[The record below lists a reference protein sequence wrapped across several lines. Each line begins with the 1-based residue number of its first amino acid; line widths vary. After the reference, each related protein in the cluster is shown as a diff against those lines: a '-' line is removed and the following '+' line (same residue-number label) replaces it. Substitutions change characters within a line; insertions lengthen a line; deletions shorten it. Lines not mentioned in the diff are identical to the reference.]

1 MPAPPWC
8 KRRRRFG
15 SLWWHLLSPQ
25 AESRPLAPTASGA
38 AASICRQHTGRM
50 HGCLRP
56 YLRARLL
63 HASSRRAYCTHRERL
78 LRPCLYLCC
87 AVACDATGPTSWG
100 WCSATSTA
108 LSRPWRSL
116 RPLRLRPHGRRCM
129 PRKIRAP
136 ASVPSLW
143 SQWRA
148 KASGTWP
155 LPARPVN
162 SLLLC
167 CRRPPLSQYR
177 PGLITAGPVA
187 ITQGATTLPSHPS
200 TGTHTPLPPQA
211 PAHHVLQRH
220 RSLYSTASHRAS
232 PPRRLRF
239 RVPTASPPHH
249 QPRVAPAR
257 AQPAPPRSSPGG
269 GDPRPARGGS
279 KGAPLP
285 VWPAACGLRDAAD
298 PRLAAAVSARGLR
311 CVPQHA
317 SRQQCS
323 SAGCSASCAA

>member
-162 SLLLC
+162 SFAPLLPPPAPVPIPSRPHY
-167 CRRPPLSQYR
+167 RRARCHHTGSDDAAIPPLNR
-177 PGLITAGPVA
+177 H
-187 ITQGATTLPSHPS
+187 SHPS
-200 TGTHTPLPPQA
+200 TATSPCTPRLTTPPIPLQHCVSSCLTPPPSPLPRPDCLPAA
-211 PAHHVLQRH
+211 PSA
-220 RSLYSTASHRAS
+220 
-232 PPRRLRF
+232 
-239 RVPTASPPHH
+239 
-249 QPRVAPAR
+249 
-257 AQPAPPRSSPGG
+257 PRSSR
-269 GDPRPARGGS
+269 PRPAR
-279 KGAPLP
+279 
-285 VWPAACGLRDAAD
+285 PAALLPGWRRSKARPWRIKGRAP
-298 PRLAAAVSARGLR
+298 PRVAGSVRLKGRGRPEARR
-311 CVPQHA
+311 
-317 SRQQCS
+317 
-323 SAGCSASCAA
+323 GC